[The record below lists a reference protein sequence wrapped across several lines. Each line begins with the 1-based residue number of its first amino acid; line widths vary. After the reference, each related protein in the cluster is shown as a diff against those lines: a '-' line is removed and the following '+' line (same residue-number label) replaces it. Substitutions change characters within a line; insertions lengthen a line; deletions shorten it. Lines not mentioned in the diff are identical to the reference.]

1 MGNARESQRC
11 SQPLNLRQGDL
22 PLPFDQVLARYVGW
36 KSCFQYPHQVDY
48 VKTTIG
54 GLPKKLTKAH
64 NVSMEKTPAPYIA
77 IGNRLAAIR
86 RAFSDDSQKSWAER
100 HGFNPTQYNNWEK
113 GTRRITVD
121 CSEKLA
127 DTYGLSLDFIYRGKR
142 DGLSENARK
151 AL

>member
-1 MGNARESQRC
+1 MGNARESQRY
-11 SQPLNLRQGDL
+11 SQPLTLRQGDQ
-22 PLPFDQVLARYVGW
+22 PLPFAQELERYVGW
-36 KSCFQYPHQVDY
+36 KSWPHNPHQVDF
-48 VKTTIG
+48 VNTTIC
-54 GLPKKLTKAH
+54 GLPKKIGQAH
-64 NVSMEKTPAPYIA
+64 KCGMGTQPAPYA
-77 IGNRLAAIR
+77 DIGNRLAAIR
-86 RAFSDDSQKSWAER
+86 RAFSEDSQKSWAER

-121 CSEKLA
+121 CSERLA